1 MNHAVFGEKEMLKD
15 SMVVRTQV
23 LDLKMEL
30 KTLYDWMTTTRSFSS
45 SNLPE
50 FMYLLYVFLFFFY

>member
-30 KTLYDWMTTTRSFSS
+30 KTLYDWMTTTRSFSF